1 MRTLFVA
8 SAVLSFAAVAAAQN
22 PPTYVQNHR
31 LAAGGTVVLTMNVGD
46 VKILPDSQSDRVRLE
61 IHTNRAVDQQTI
73 ASWVR
78 RFDLA
83 ADRATIEIDIPKK
96 DHDCDHCGTD
106 VTLYVPQHAD
116 LKADLEVG
124 DLTIS
129 GVTGNK
135 EAHTGVGDV
144 RIAVANPA
152 EYGHVETNTRI
163 GDVHDFLNHGDQPD
177 GFLGQSEDFTLS
189 GQYHL
194 KASTGIGDVHISQEG
209 KS

>member
-1 MRTLFVA
+1 MRTLLVA
-8 SAVLSFAAVAAAQN
+8 ALISFGAVAAAQN
-22 PPTYVQNHR
+22 PQTYVQDHR
-31 LAAGGTVVLTMNVGD
+31 LSAGGIVVLTINVGD
-46 VKILPDSQSDRVRLE
+46 VKILPDSQSDRLRLE
-61 IHTNRAVDQQTI
+61 IQTRRPVDQETM

-83 ADRATIEIDIPKK
+83 ADRATIDIQIPKWK
-96 DHDCDHCGTD
+96 DNCADDCGGN
-106 VTLYVPQHAD
+106 VTLYVPQHTN

-124 DLTIS
+124 DMTIS
-129 GVTGNK
+129 GIHGDK
-135 EAHTGVGDV
+135 DLHTGVGDL

-152 EYGHVETNTRI
+152 EYGHVETRTRI
-163 GDVHDFLNHGDQPD
+163 GDVHDFLNHGDEPD
-177 GFLGQSEDFTLS
+177 GFLGKSEDFTLS